1 MKSQGNTFVLPP
13 GGGKGKWKKDPR
25 ILLLVSE
32 TTSVPIGRGTD
43 FFERSEAIPYA
54 TPAGKRSGKN

>member
-1 MKSQGNTFVLPP
+1 MSIY
-13 GGGKGKWKKDPR
+13 DPR

-43 FFERSEAIPYA
+43 FFERSEAIPYT
-54 TPAGKRSGKN
+54 TPAGKRCGKN